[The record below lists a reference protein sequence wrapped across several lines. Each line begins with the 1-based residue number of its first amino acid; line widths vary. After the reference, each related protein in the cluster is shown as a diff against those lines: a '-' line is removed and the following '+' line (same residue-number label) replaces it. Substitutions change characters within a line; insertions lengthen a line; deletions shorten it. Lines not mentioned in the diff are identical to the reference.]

1 MTQPSLIPDRTIVV
15 VDIVGFTSPD
25 RNPYDRLGARQGLY
39 LVLETAFSDSG
50 VDFDACAFEDRGDGA
65 LILLPPET
73 SKTVVADRLPERI
86 AVALRRYNHTRT
98 PRAQIRLRMSLNS
111 GDLRN
116 EGNTWVGEAIDTAF
130 RILDA
135 QAANEAFA
143 DSSLLLAVIAS
154 QLFFDEVIAPD
165 PGLLPESYTAVPVS
179 VKSFT
184 GTAYFRL
191 HGERATATSLPTST
205 SPDLPVDAL
214 TKDVRPAYLV
224 HSPDLDMMPSE
235 DLTVLRLHLAPLD
248 VPHLAV
254 MMSRALGPATPLPD
268 LAGITDAWSAFHLL
282 TDFNA
287 GPDGIPPAITFL
299 WLLADHLGGEVGAV
313 ITSWV
318 RDQAPSLRPV
328 RMPTRPPSARPQP
341 TSRQP
346 DRMPPRPPSARPEP
360 TFHLEFHSE
369 DLDETLG
376 YKGPDLATLFEPL
389 PPDDRTLDTQRHDSS
404 EFPISI
410 YLSTAADHELVQ
422 AAVEDLVRA
431 AGAEIL
437 ERAEPK
443 IGSWMRRLIG
453 RMKVATQTPGGR
465 DVATTAA
472 HAVEA
477 RMVQAQDA
485 TNTATL
491 MQNLAPMLTALQN
504 TPSAVIRVGA
514 LLIVKNGD
522 TLAVHQL
529 TATQQFHLNHKP
541 DLLTSPHDILHAL
554 DLHTSENTAITA
566 DAARPDTSPVPHLIT
581 PVHADSEPMNNSVGP
596 AWQRITAWLRTNTPA
611 TATTLRPP
619 APAADIHA
627 TEHAIGRMLPDDL
640 IEWWRLT
647 DGVDDKRDHR
657 TAFTVPRIYIPLP
670 VASVRLAWASLS
682 TRPEENCCHT
692 EGRHHLQPAGE
703 PTARYCT
710 ALIPICRALDGA
722 ILAVDLRPGTEHG
735 HVMDWTDWTGARRT
749 SWPSVSALLTDI
761 ASRLENHKP
770 TNTDSAQPGQPI
782 VRDDGALTWA

>member
-1 MTQPSLIPDRTIVV
+1 MTQPSLIPGRTIVV
-15 VDIVGFTSPD
+15 VDIAGFTSPD
-25 RNPYDRLGARQGLY
+25 RNPHDRLAVRQGMY
-39 LVLETAFSDSG
+39 EVLKTAFSDSG
-50 VDFDACAFEDRGDGA
+50 VDFDACAIEDRGDGA

-73 SKTVVADRLPERI
+73 SKAVVADWLPERI
-86 AVALRRYNHTRT
+86 TVALRRYNH
-98 PRAQIRLRMSLNS
+98 PRAPRVQIRLRMGLNS
-111 GDLRN
+111 GDVLN
-116 EGNTWVGEAIDTAF
+116 EGNAWVGEAIDTAF

-135 QAANEAFA
+135 QAVKEAFA
-143 DSSLLLAVIAS
+143 ESSRLLAVISS

-165 PGLLPESYTAVPVS
+165 PGLLPEAYTPIPVS
-179 VKSFT
+179 VKTFT
-184 GTAYFRL
+184 GTAYLRL
-191 HGERATATSLPTST
+191 HGERATATSPPTST

-214 TKDVRPAYLV
+214 TKGVRPAYLV
-224 HSPDLDMMPSE
+224 DSSDLDMMPSE
-235 DLTVLRLHLAPLD
+235 DLTALRLHLAPLD

-254 MMSRALGPATPLPD
+254 MMSRALGPAIPLPN
-268 LAGITDAWSAFHLL
+268 LAGITDAWSAFQLL

-299 WLLADHLGGEVGAV
+299 RLLADHLGGEVGAV

-318 RDQAPSLRPV
+318 GDQAPKLRPV

-341 TSRQP
+341 HSQQP
-346 DRMPPRPPSARPEP
+346 DRMPPQPPSARPEP
-360 TFHLEFHSE
+360 TFHLEFHSD

-389 PPDDRTLDTQRHDSS
+389 PPDDRPLDTQRHDSS

-422 AAVEDLVRA
+422 TAVEDLVRT

-453 RMKVATQTPGGR
+453 RMKIATETPTGR
-465 DVATTAA
+465 DAATTAA

-477 RMVQAQDA
+477 RLVQAQDA

-491 MQNLAPMLTALQN
+491 MQNLAPMLTALQH

-541 DLLTSPHDILHAL
+541 DLLASPHDILRVL
-554 DLHTSENTAITA
+554 DLHTTDNTAITT
-566 DAARPDTSPVPHLIT
+566 DAAGPFTSPVPPRIA
-581 PVHADSEPMNNSVGP
+581 PVRIDSEPMNNSVGP

-619 APAADIHA
+619 STAADIRA
-627 TEHAIGRMLPDDL
+627 TEHAMGCILPDDL

-647 DGVDDKRDHR
+647 DGVDDRDHR
-657 TAFTVPRIYIPLP
+657 TAFTVPGVYVPLP
-670 VASVRLAWASLS
+670 VARVQEAWASLS
-682 TRPEENCCHT
+682 SHPDENCCHA
-692 EGRHHLQPAGE
+692 EGRHRQSAGE

-722 ILAVDLRPGTEHG
+722 ILAVDLRPGTERG
-735 HVMDWTDWTGARRT
+735 HVMDWTAQTGAHRT
-749 SWPSVSALLTDI
+749 TWPTVTALLTDT
-761 ASRLENHKP
+761 ASRLENHNP
-770 TNTDSAQPGQPI
+770 TNTDAAQPGRPI